1 MKTTVTME
9 FGPDDDVEG
18 WFCSIR
24 DNERLNSVLS
34 RWLRAVTTKVIGMP
48 DTLPKEQKLIWIAAR
63 DLMIDLMEAE
73 GVNIDY

>member
-24 DNERLNSVLS
+24 DNEKLTIVISE
-34 RWLRAVTTKVIGMP
+34 WLEAVRGKIKYGDDNLTS
-48 DTLPKEQKLIWIAAR
+48 EQEKTWETAR
-63 DLMIDLMEAE
+63 DLMWDLLNSYN
-73 GVNIDY
+73 VKIDY